1 MRIPIRS
8 MTGRVWPLTAPLS
21 QCPLRSESDRSA
33 ALPQSVAM
41 CQQATY
47 AVQQNCPSIASLT
60 RASAN
65 WAADCHAGSFENFWT
80 RIRNKAV
87 AVGHFHAWQGLRVEH
102 GGFVD
107 DLSFAE
113 DVGAHGV
120 DFVGR
125 QRAGRR
131 RRM

>member
-1 MRIPIRS
+1 MRR
-8 MTGRVWPLTAPLS
+8 RKFLTLLGGAAA
-21 QCPLRSESDRSA
+21 ESDRSA
-33 ALPQSVAM
+33 ALPQVDAM

-65 WAADCHAGSFENFWT
+65 WAADCHAGSFENFRTW
-80 RIRNKAV
+80 IQNKAV
-87 AVGHFHAWQGLRVEH
+87 AVGQGLRIEH

-113 DVGAHGV
+113 DVGA
-120 DFVGR
+120 
-125 QRAGRR
+125 
-131 RRM
+131 